1 MDKKKLIALAG
12 IVVLAIIIVAL
23 VLRNRGSEGFVIDK
37 SSGIKLKDIETYYRK
52 VDFDDASVKE
62 YFADSVINPYTLKF
76 FMAMDEKF
84 KNSKDLEDHLERAR
98 QYLYSVMSPDEAEKV
113 LALYK
118 IYMNYQIS
126 LANKSKEWGSPSTAE
141 EAIEYLHK
149 LQEYRRE
156 VFGRENADAL
166 FGASVKAQEYPLRR
180 GAIIADKDLYGAEKE
195 KKLKELNKDMW
206 GDEANSVE
214 GYAKPYTRYQE
225 KLKIYQKD
233 LSELKSDEERQA
245 RVKQFREELFTSDQ
259 VKRLDE
265 VDHVIAEEQKKEENY
280 KALESR
286 IRSDP
291 NLDRDEKDQKIRE
304 LQDKTFGDE
313 ADAYRRRQ
321 AIERGLEQA
330 VKK

>member
-12 IVVLAIIIVAL
+12 IAVLIIIIVAL
-23 VLRNRGSEGFVIDK
+23 VLRKRDTEGYVIDK
-37 SSGIKLKDIETYYRK
+37 SYGIKLKDIEMYYRK
-52 VDFDDASVKE
+52 VDFNDPSVKE

-84 KNSKDLEDHLERAR
+84 KDSKDLEDHMEKAR
-98 QYLYSVMSPDEAEKV
+98 QYLYSVMPQEEAEKI

-118 IYMNYQIS
+118 VYMNYQIS
-126 LANKSKEWGSPSTAE
+126 LASKSKEWGSPSSAAE
-141 EAIEYLHK
+141 ALEYLRK

-180 GAIIADKDLYGAEKE
+180 GAIIAEKEAYGAEKE
-195 KKLKELNKDMW
+195 KKLKELNKEMW
-206 GDEANSVE
+206 GDEATSVE

-233 LSELKSDEERQA
+233 LSEMKSDEDRQDKI
-245 RVKQFREELFTSDQ
+245 RQFREQIFTEDQ

-265 VDHVIAEEQKKEENY
+265 VDHVIAEEQQKEENY

-291 NLDRDEKDQKIRE
+291 NLNPEGKEQKILE

-313 ADAYRRRQ
+313 ADAFRRRQ
-321 AIERGLEQA
+321 AIQRGLEQK
-330 VKK
+330 VK